1 MLSTVFRCICVNVN
15 THART
20 HAQKYFCYSDFSG
33 LKTHLKG
40 DYDYDYDSYGKSI
53 DYGKVRIQAIA
64 QIQRTVCVC
73 LLVATRAY
81 QSAARE
87 TVMV

>member
-1 MLSTVFRCICVNVN
+1 MVSMCRKCKFFVTVFLFICVKAKTRMHTD

-40 DYDYDYDSYGKSI
+40 DYDYDYELYSKLSI

-64 QIQRTVCVC
+64 PIQRTAC
-73 LLVATRAY
+73 
-81 QSAARE
+81 
-87 TVMV
+87 